1 MTSHFICIGFE
12 DIVSDINFDEE
23 TGLVRINFTIPD
35 NKEDISLSLN
45 LMQAKVFAQ
54 FLQNTLAQ
62 ANIKA
67 VNKYNVF
74 GDLIVKMR
82 KGEITN
88 GE

>member
-35 NKEDISLSLN
+35 NKEDISISLN

-82 KGEITN
+82 KGEIIN

>member
-1 MTSHFICIGFE
+1 MTSHFICAGFE
-12 DIVSDINFDEE
+12 DIISEINFDEE
-23 TGLVRINFTIPD
+23 IGLVRINFNIPD
-35 NKEDISLSLN
+35 NKEDISISLN

-67 VNKYNVF
+67 VNKYNGF

-82 KGEITN
+82 KGEIIN

>member
-1 MTSHFICIGFE
+1 MTSHFICAGFE
-12 DIVSDINFDEE
+12 NVVSEINFDEE
-23 TGLVRINFTIPD
+23 IGLVHINFTIPD

-45 LMQAKVFAQ
+45 LMQARVFAQ

-67 VNKYNVF
+67 VNKYNIF

-82 KGEITN
+82 KGEIVN
-88 GE
+88 G

>member
-1 MTSHFICIGFE
+1 MTSHFICAGFE
-12 DIVSDINFDEE
+12 YIISEINFDEE
-23 TGLVRINFTIPD
+23 IGLVRINFNIPD
-35 NKEDISLSLN
+35 NKEDISISLN

-82 KGEITN
+82 KGEIIN

>member
-35 NKEDISLSLN
+35 NKEDISISLN

-54 FLQNTLAQ
+54 FLQNILAQ

-82 KGEITN
+82 GREIVN
-88 GE
+88 G

>member
-35 NKEDISLSLN
+35 NKEDISISLN

-82 KGEITN
+82 GGEIIN
-88 GE
+88 G

>member
-1 MTSHFICIGFE
+1 MTSHFTCAGFE
-12 DIVSDINFDEE
+12 DIISEINFDEE
-23 TGLVRINFTIPD
+23 IGLVRINFNIPD
-35 NKEDISLSLN
+35 NKEDISISLN

-82 KGEITN
+82 KGEIIN

>member
-35 NKEDISLSLN
+35 GREDISISLN

-82 KGEITN
+82 KGEIIN
-88 GE
+88 G

>member
-1 MTSHFICIGFE
+1 MTSHFICAGFE
-12 DIVSDINFDEE
+12 DVVSEINFDEE
-23 TGLVRINFTIPD
+23 IGLVRINFTIPD
-35 NKEDISLSLN
+35 NKEEISLSLN
-45 LMQAKVFAQ
+45 LMQAKVFVQ

-82 KGEITN
+82 KGEIVN
-88 GE
+88 G

>member
-1 MTSHFICIGFE
+1 MTSHFICAGFE
-12 DIVSDINFDEE
+12 DVVSEINFDEE
-23 TGLVRINFTIPD
+23 IGLVRINFTIPD
-35 NKEDISLSLN
+35 NKEDISISLN

-82 KGEITN
+82 KGEIVN
-88 GE
+88 G

>member
-1 MTSHFICIGFE
+1 MTSHFICAGFE
-12 DIVSDINFDEE
+12 NVVSEINFDEE
-23 TGLVRINFTIPD
+23 IGLVHINFNIPD

-45 LMQAKVFAQ
+45 LMQARVFAQ

-67 VNKYNVF
+67 VNKYNIF

-82 KGEITN
+82 KGEIVN
-88 GE
+88 G

>member
-1 MTSHFICIGFE
+1 MTSHFICAGFE
-12 DIVSDINFDEE
+12 NVVSEINFDEE
-23 TGLVRINFTIPD
+23 IGLVHINFNIPD

-45 LMQAKVFAQ
+45 LMQARVFSQ

-67 VNKYNVF
+67 VNKYNIF

-82 KGEITN
+82 KGEIVN
-88 GE
+88 G

>member
-1 MTSHFICIGFE
+1 MTSHFIWIGFE
-12 DIVSDINFDEE
+12 DIVSEINFDEE
-23 TGLVRINFTIPD
+23 SGLVYINFNVP
-35 NKEDISLSLN
+35 KSGEDISLSLN

-54 FLQNTLAQ
+54 FLQNILAQ
-62 ANIKA
+62 ANVKA
-67 VNKYNVF
+67 VNRTNVF

>member
-82 KGEITN
+82 KGEIIN

>member
-1 MTSHFICIGFE
+1 
-12 DIVSDINFDEE
+12 
-23 TGLVRINFTIPD
+23 
-35 NKEDISLSLN
+35 
-45 LMQAKVFAQ
+45 MQAKVFAQ

-74 GDLIVKMR
+74 GDLIVKMK
-82 KGEITN
+82 KGEIIN

>member
-1 MTSHFICIGFE
+1 MTSHFICAGFE
-12 DIVSDINFDEE
+12 DIISEINFDEE
-23 TGLVRINFTIPD
+23 IGLVRINFNIPD
-35 NKEDISLSLN
+35 NKEDISISLN

-74 GDLIVKMR
+74 GDLIVKMK
-82 KGEITN
+82 KGEIIN